1 MFEKMMRDLL
11 FVSRRRSS
19 WLAVL
24 AVAAATVAHM
34 WAAPIAR
41 GDYVYNLEN
50 YLSDQNGWSVSGQ
63 IITDT
68 NTGVI
73 STGDI
78 DSWSLTMTQGA
89 SIITACSSDPGA
101 TLPSAISLY
110 ATPQALSLYLPPFNS
125 TSNNGYFD
133 LYDPESNPGPASGLL
148 VQWWY
153 CPSSN
158 TNLSGYGACNWQ
170 NPNTFYW
177 NDGFDSYHTPPYSL
191 IQNQYIMAT
200 AAPEPAT
207 LGLLVTALFGLGGI
221 HSFRS
226 FLRRLRGAKA

>member
-1 MFEKMMRDLL
+1 MFKKMMVRGLL

-19 WLAVL
+19 SLAVL
-24 AVAAATVAHM
+24 AVAAMIVAQM
-34 WAAPIAR
+34 WVLPKAR
-41 GDYVYNLEN
+41 GDYVYNLIN
-50 YLSDQNGWSVSGQ
+50 YPSDQNGWSVSGQ
-63 IITDT
+63 IVTDT

-78 DSWSLTMTQGA
+78 NAWSLTMTQGT

-110 ATPQALSLYLPPFNS
+110 ATPQALSLFLPPFNS

-133 LYDPESNPGPASGLL
+133 LYDPDSNPGPASGLL

-170 NPNTFYW
+170 NPDTFYW

-200 AAPEPAT
+200 AAAVPESSTFVLLAAGAA
-207 LGLLVTALFGLGGI
+207 GLLGYAWCRQETAI
-221 HSFRS
+221 MT
-226 FLRRLRGAKA
+226 